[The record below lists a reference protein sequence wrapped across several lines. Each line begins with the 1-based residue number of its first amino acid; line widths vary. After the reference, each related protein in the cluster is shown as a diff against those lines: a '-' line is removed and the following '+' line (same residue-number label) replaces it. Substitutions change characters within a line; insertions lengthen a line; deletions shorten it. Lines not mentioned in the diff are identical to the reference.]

1 MSVGALSVE
10 KRVKTNSRTSKQLR
24 REGYLPGSISS
35 KGKDSVS
42 VTIKADELRKGLS
55 TYGRNA
61 LFKITLEDKELT
73 GMVKDIQLS
82 PVKGSMLHVDFQEVS
97 LTEEIKVVLSIAVKG
112 IEALEFKEL
121 MALRQT
127 DAITVKGLPQDIP
140 DDIVIDVSKIDKVQ
154 NVCLKDVKFP
164 EGIVPE
170 GDPEHVLISI
180 VEAKRTA
187 VEEEEE
193 TAEDTDTEVE
203 VIGEETEEE

>member
-1 MSVGALSVE
+1 MLK